1 MLASQ
6 IFLSTIILFI
16 LVKTIVN
23 LRREK
28 LIDKT
33 FYWLWIGFWLL
44 VLFLIHFTGILSS
57 LAHLLGI
64 GRGVDLAV
72 YTSIILIFYLLFVFF
87 NRIKKLEKQL
97 TEITRNLA
105 LKNWEKDYEKKSKM
119 TKD

>member
-87 NRIKKLEKQL
+87 KRLNKIEK
-97 TEITRNLA
+97 EITKIVRGIA
-105 LKNWEKDYEKKSKM
+105 VKK
-119 TKD
+119 

>member
-6 IFLSTIILFI
+6 IFLSTIIFFI
-16 LVKTIVN
+16 LVKTIIN

-33 FYWLWIGFWLL
+33 FYWLWIGFWLV

-87 NRIKKLEKQL
+87 KRLNKIEK
-97 TEITRNLA
+97 EITKIVREIA
-105 LKNWEKDYEKKSKM
+105 MKK
-119 TKD
+119 

>member
-33 FYWLWIGFWLL
+33 FYWLWIGFWLI

-72 YTSIILIFYLLFVFF
+72 YTSIILIFYLLFMFF
-87 NRIKKLEKQL
+87 KRLNKIEK
-97 TEITRNLA
+97 EITKIVRDIA
-105 LKNWEKDYEKKSKM
+105 MKK
-119 TKD
+119 

>member
-6 IFLSTIILFI
+6 IFLSTIIFFI

-33 FYWLWIGFWLL
+33 FYWLWIGFWLV

-87 NRIKKLEKQL
+87 KRLNKIEK
-97 TEITRNLA
+97 EITKIVRDIA
-105 LKNWEKDYEKKSKM
+105 MKR
-119 TKD
+119 

>member
-1 MLASQ
+1 MLVSQ

-33 FYWLWIGFWLL
+33 FYWLWIGFWLV
-44 VLFLIHFTGILSS
+44 VLFLIHFTDILSS

-87 NRIKKLEKQL
+87 KRLNKIEK
-97 TEITRNLA
+97 EITKIVREIA
-105 LKNWEKDYEKKSKM
+105 MKR
-119 TKD
+119 